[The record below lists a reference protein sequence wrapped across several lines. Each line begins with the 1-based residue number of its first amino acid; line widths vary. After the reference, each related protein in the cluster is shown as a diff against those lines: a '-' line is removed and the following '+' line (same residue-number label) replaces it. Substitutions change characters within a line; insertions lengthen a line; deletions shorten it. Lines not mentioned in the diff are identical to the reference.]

1 MDTVGV
7 FVSSDGRL
15 AGSPFEILHLDFGR
29 DQELQKTVTDS
40 GLQATVSIMIPEA
53 LQFWRGQ

>member
-1 MDTVGV
+1 M
-7 FVSSDGRL
+7 SSDGGL
-15 AGSPFEILHLDFGR
+15 AGSPVETLYLDFGR

-40 GLQATVSIMIPEA
+40 GLKPLFPLMIREA